1 MSVTRRDLLASG
13 AAAVAAAAGA
23 AVAAPVGYADDS
35 RINGMFAAL
44 SDALLIDSPETAT
57 SLALDK
63 GLRASLKSQLSD
75 ASWAHVSQDH
85 VTCAARLDKLNA
97 ISTVGLS
104 PKAALNK
111 VVVAY
116 ALELGRDGGRF
127 AFGTNTLNA
136 AMNEAATPY
145 VVSQET
151 GGFVTV
157 PEFLDSQHQIEIPA
171 DCEAYLSRMQA
182 FAAMLDRETDRIR
195 RDADMGVVLPNFLLN
210 TALGQMQAALKVRAE
225 HQRIVTSLT
234 TRAAKKN
241 LGDYTGRA
249 VKLVAGEILPA
260 IARQVDALSS
270 LKTRATADAGVWK
283 LKDGEAY
290 YDWLLRVGTTTTM
303 SAQEVHQMGL
313 EQNAALE
320 ARMDG
325 LLRKQGLTKGSV
337 ADRMTALSNDP
348 RFLFPETDAARIQ
361 IIAYLNKLIA
371 TTRTQMPKLSNL
383 KLKAPVLVKRVPLDI
398 QDGAPLGYMNP
409 GSLDGSRPSI
419 YYINLKTNANWP
431 RYSLPTLTH
440 HETIPGH
447 AWQGAYL
454 TETGKLPLIR
464 IILSGFNAYVE
475 GWALYAEQLTDEI
488 GMYAEDPFGQ
498 LGYLAAQKMRAGRLV
513 VDTGLHAERWTREK
527 AVDWFQQCTGDPRDS
542 VVSEVDRYCGTPGQA
557 CGYKVGHT
565 ELMRLRDT
573 AKSALGPR
581 FSLQDYNDRVVEA
594 GAVPLTVL
602 AQVIDQHVRAAKGG
616 P

>member
-13 AAAVAAAAGA
+13 AAAVAIAAGA
-23 AVAAPVGYADDS
+23 AVAAPVGSTGDS
-35 RINGMFAAL
+35 RINEMFVTL
-44 SDALLIDSPETAT
+44 SDTLLINSPETAT

-63 GLRASLKSQLSD
+63 GSRAGLKRQLSD

-85 VTCAARLDKLNA
+85 ITC
-97 ISTVGLS
+97 TVGLKKLNGISTAGLS
-104 PKAALNK
+104 PAAALNK
-111 VVVAY
+111 AVVAY

-151 GGFVTV
+151 GGFVTI
-157 PEFLDSQHQIEIPA
+157 PEFLDSQHQIENPA

-182 FAAMLDRETDRIR
+182 FATMLDRETDRIR
-195 RDADMGVVLPNFLLN
+195 RDAGMGVLLPSFLLN
-210 TALGQMQAALKVRAE
+210 TALGQMQTALKVPAE

-234 TRAAKKN
+234 ARAVKKN
-241 LGDYTGRA
+241 LGDY
-249 VKLVAGEILPA
+249 AGSATKITAGQILPA
-260 IARQVDALSS
+260 IARQVDMLSS
-270 LKTRATADAGVWK
+270 LKTRATRDAGVWK

-290 YDWLLRVGTTTTM
+290 YAWLLRVGTTTTM
-303 SAQEVHQMGL
+303 SAEEVHQMGL

-337 ADRMTALSNDP
+337 ADRMTALSKDS
-348 RFLFPETDAARIQ
+348 RFLFPETDAARTQ

-371 TTRTQMPKLSNL
+371 TTRTRMPMLSNL

-419 YYINLKTNANWP
+419 YYINLKSNANWP
-431 RYSLPTLTH
+431 LYSLPTLTH

-475 GWALYAEQLTDEI
+475 GWALYAEQMTDEI

-513 VDTGLHAERWTREK
+513 VDTGLHAKRWTREK
-527 AVDWFQQCTGDPRDS
+527 AVDWFEHCTGDPHDS

-565 ELMRLRDT
+565 ELLRLRDT
-573 AKSALGPR
+573 VKSALGPR
-581 FSLQDYNDRVVEA
+581 FSLQDYNDMVVEA
-594 GAVPLTVL
+594 GAMPLTVL
-602 AQVIDQHVRAAKGG
+602 TQVIDQHIRAAKGWR
-616 P
+616 

>member
-13 AAAVAAAAGA
+13 VGVVAAVAGA
-23 AVAAPVGYADDS
+23 AVAAPAEHRGDS
-35 RINGMFAAL
+35 QIDGMFVTL
-44 SDALLIDSPETAT
+44 SDALLNDSPETAT

-63 GLRASLKSQLSD
+63 GSRASLKSQLSD
-75 ASWAHVSQDH
+75 AAWAHISQDH
-85 VTCAARLDKLNA
+85 VTCAANLEKLNA
-97 ISTVGLS
+97 IPAAGLS
-104 PKAALNK
+104 PAAALNK
-111 VVVAY
+111 AVVAY

-127 AFGTNTLNA
+127 GFGTNTLNA

-151 GGFVTV
+151 GGFVTI
-157 PEFLDSQHQIEIPA
+157 PEFLDSQHQIENSA
-171 DCEAYLSRMQA
+171 DCQAYLSRMQV
-182 FAAMLDRETDRIR
+182 FAKMLDEETGRIR
-195 RDADMGVVLPNFLLN
+195 RDAGMGVVLPSFLLN
-210 TALGQMQAALKVRAE
+210 TALGQMETALKVPAE

-234 TRAAKKN
+234 MRAVKKN
-241 LGDYTGRA
+241 LGDYTSRA
-249 VKLVAGEILPA
+249 LKIAAGEILPA
-260 IARQVDALSS
+260 IARQVDILSS
-270 LKTRATADAGVWK
+270 LKTRATTDAGVWK
-283 LKDGEAY
+283 FKDGEAY
-290 YDWLLRVGTTTTM
+290 YAWLLRVGTTTTM
-303 SAQEVHQMGL
+303 RADDVHKMGL

-325 LLRKQGLTKGSV
+325 LLRKQGMTKGSV
-337 ADRMTALSNDP
+337 ADRMTALSKDS
-348 RFLFPETDAARIQ
+348 RYLFPETDTGRTQ
-361 IIAYLNKLIA
+361 IIDYLNKLIA
-371 TTRTQMPKLSNL
+371 VTRTRMPMLSNL
-383 KLKAPVLVKRVPLDI
+383 KLKAPVLVKRVPPDI
-398 QDGAPLGYMNP
+398 QDGAPLGYMNA

-419 YYINLKTNANWP
+419 YYITLKTTANWP

-488 GMYAEDPFGQ
+488 GMYADDPIGQ

-513 VDTGLHAERWTREK
+513 VDTGLHAKRWSREK

-565 ELMRLRDT
+565 ELLRLRDV

-581 FSLQDYNDRVVEA
+581 FSLQDYNDTVVEA

-602 AQVIDQHVRAAKGG
+602 AEAIDQHIRAKKG
-616 P
+616 